1 MDDGDLWRWWW
12 CWCWW
17 LGWCWCWWWWAGW
30 LPRPWPL
37 ITSATSGTLT
47 PTMLPIMTLLF
58 LFSPKPP
65 SRMLQDLPKLSF
77 PINYQSG
84 FSCLSR
90 RFYLGRNHNS
100 FGKNTLFLS
109 LSPSF
114 SNLKKPVFPIIV
126 HITKECIALVDLKH
140 KQSFNMSTNH
150 VLHWKKS
157 SSSELHPSCA
167 PAISNELFCGA
178 HCAPFSSPCVKRA
191 GWISTFNS

>member
-17 LGWCWCWWWWAGW
+17 LGWCWCWWWSAGW
-30 LPRPWPL
+30 LPRPWPQ

-47 PTMLPIMTLLF
+47 LTMLPIMTLLF

-84 FSCLSR
+84 FLCLSP

-100 FGKNTLFLS
+100 FGKNTHFLS

-114 SNLKKPVFPIIV
+114 PNLKKPVFPILV
-126 HITKECIALVDLKH
+126 HITKEFIALVDFKH

-150 VLHWKKS
+150 VLHRKKS

-167 PAISNELFCGA
+167 PPISNELFCGA
-178 HCAPFSSPCVKRA
+178 HCAPFSSPFVKRT

>member
-1 MDDGDLWRWWW
+1 MMMMLMLMIR
-12 CWCWW
+12 
-17 LGWCWCWWWWAGW
+17 LRLMLMMMSRLA
-30 LPRPWPL
+30 
-37 ITSATSGTLT
+37 ATTLAPDNISHQRHT
-47 PTMLPIMTLLF
+47 HPYDAPHYDPAF
-58 LFSPKPP
+58 PFSPKPP

-84 FSCLSR
+84 FSCLSP

-100 FGKNTLFLS
+100 FGKNTHFLS
-109 LSPSF
+109 FSPSF
-114 SNLKKPVFPIIV
+114 PDLKKPVFPILV
-126 HITKECIALVDLKH
+126 HITKEFIALVDFKH

-150 VLHWKKS
+150 VLHRKKS

-178 HCAPFSSPCVKRA
+178 HCAPFSSPCMKRA